1 MMNKTNY
8 KTIAV
13 VAVNNVSIA
22 MSVVDGKA
30 KHVKQFGQNNLVAS
44 LKVLKQVLNGVDN
57 NDNLTNNPVL
67 IIIGSKSPI
76 KGFATGTFVEYLR
89 TGANTSGKQFTEE
102 EMNLI
107 KEITTLYANKC
118 FNFRITTDEF
128 VSAKDKVTKGLIN
141 SAWNQ
146 VKKIAQEMQNQTKEI
161 KETKE
166 KQDKQTND
174 VIAKLN
180 EQLLSAVSKGDFE
193 TATKITELIKNLT
206 ATTKELNETME
217 ELEGTN
223 EEYVPEDVT
232 EEEPDSLAGVDDM
245 E

>member
-206 ATTKELNETME
+206 AATQELNDTLD
-217 ELEGTN
+217 ELDGTN
-223 EEYVPEDVT
+223 EEDIPEDVIT
-232 EEEPDSLAGVDDM
+232 DEPDSLAGVDDM